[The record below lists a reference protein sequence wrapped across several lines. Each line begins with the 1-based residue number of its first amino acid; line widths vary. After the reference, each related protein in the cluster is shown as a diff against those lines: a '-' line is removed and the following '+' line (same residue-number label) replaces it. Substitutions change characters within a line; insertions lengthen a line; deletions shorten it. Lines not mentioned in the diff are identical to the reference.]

1 MAVIFQIYNKTR
13 VREYAQQKPFSI
25 EWAVKGVL
33 VTGANGQLGREMRRL
48 ALAHLQFRFF
58 FTDVEELD
66 ITNKE
71 ALTAFVKLHNV
82 HYIINC
88 AAYTAVDKAED
99 DEGACYRIN
108 RDGTALLAQVANENG
123 AKLLHV
129 STDYVFDGEAT
140 VPYREEAPVNPKS
153 VYGKSKLAGE
163 EAVLAHCSDSIIVR
177 TSWLYSS
184 FGNNFVKTMIRLGKE
199 REQLL
204 VVADQMG
211 CPTYAADLAE
221 VLLLLL
227 TEAELQNF
235 VPGIYHFS
243 DEGVCSWYD
252 LAVAA
257 LRLYGNHKTRVLPI
271 ASEEYPS
278 KASRPRY
285 SVFDK
290 DKIKTT
296 FEIAIPRWEES
307 LKECIEELKKEGY

>member
-13 VREYAQQKPFSI
+13 VREYTQQKPFSI
-25 EWAVKGVL
+25 EWAVKSVL
-33 VTGANGQLGREMRRL
+33 VTGANGQLGRELRRL
-48 ALAHLQFRFF
+48 APAYLQFRFL

-66 ITNKE
+66 ITNKG
-71 ALTAFVKLHNV
+71 ALAAFVKLHNV
-82 HYIINC
+82 HYIVNC

-99 DEGACYRIN
+99 DEEACYRIN
-108 RDGTALLAQVANENG
+108 RNGAALLAQVAAEEG
-123 AKLLHV
+123 ARLLHV

-140 VPYREEAPVNPKS
+140 APYREDAPVNPKS

-163 EAVLAHCSDSIIVR
+163 EAVLAHCPDSIIVR

-199 REQLL
+199 REQLS
-204 VVADQMG
+204 VVADQTG

-235 VPGIYHFS
+235 APGIYHFS
-243 DEGVCSWYD
+243 DEGACSWHD

-257 LRLYGNHKTRVLPI
+257 LRLYGNHETQVLPI
-271 ASEEYPS
+271 TSEEYPA
-278 KASRPRY
+278 KAPRPRY

-307 LKECIEELKKEGY
+307 LKECVEELKKEGY